1 MGKDKTTF
9 GVKRCGGA
17 TGSDVSHVTKT
28 INHWQAT
35 GKLYHLRLR
44 VKCTLFLN
52 HKAWGEPT
60 PHWW

>member
-9 GVKRCGGA
+9 GVKRCGGD

-35 GKLYHLRLR
+35 GKLYHLRCESSAR
-44 VKCTLFLN
+44 FS
-52 HKAWGEPT
+52 
-60 PHWW
+60 